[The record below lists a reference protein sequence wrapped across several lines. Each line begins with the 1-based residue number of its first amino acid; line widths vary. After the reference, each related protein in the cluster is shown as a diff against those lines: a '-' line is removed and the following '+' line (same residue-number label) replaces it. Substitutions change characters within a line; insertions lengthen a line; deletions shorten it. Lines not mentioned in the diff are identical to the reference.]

1 MKAKEYICVLCPN
14 SCTVTVVFSK
24 EKIKEIRGYR
34 CERGREWA
42 ENEVVRP
49 RRYFV
54 GSVTVRDGDF
64 ETVSVKTSDFI
75 PLEKA
80 KAIGL
85 HTHSLCVEAP
95 IKMYQVI
102 ERDILGLKGVDL
114 IATREVRRKNGA

>member
-1 MKAKEYICVLCPN
+1 MKTKEYICVLCPN
-14 SCTVTVVFSK
+14 SCTVTVVFGS
-24 EKIKEIRGYR
+24 EGIEEISGHG

-54 GSVTVRDGDF
+54 GSVTVRNGDY

-85 HTHSLCVEAP
+85 HTHTLCVEAP
-95 IKMYQVI
+95 VKMYQVI
-102 ERDILGLKGVDL
+102 ERDLLGLKGVDL
-114 IATREVRRKNGA
+114 IATREVHRKNGA